1 MSTADQQLET
11 LDALVSLC
19 KRRGYV
25 FQSSEIY
32 GGLNG
37 FWDYGPLGVELK
49 RNVFDFWWE
58 RVVEQREDVVGYDAS
73 IIMHPRVWE
82 ASGHV
87 GSFYDMMVD
96 CTECK
101 RRFRVDHLIRDLA
114 DAGKGAEGGQPA
126 EGGQRA
132 EIEGRAGN
140 GEGVEGGAGGTPTT
154 CPHCGGA
161 LTEPREF
168 GLMFE
173 TWVGATKDSQ
183 SVAYLR
189 PETAQAIFVNF
200 RNVQMSTRMKVPF
213 GIAQRGK
220 AFRNEVTPRNFTFR
234 SREFEQL
241 ELEFFV
247 HEDEERRWFEYWRDE
262 RMAWYGDLGI
272 QLHKLRFREHDE
284 DELAHYAKYTT
295 DIEYA
300 FPFGWQELEGIANR
314 GNFDLR
320 MHNEHSGKEQAY
332 FDDARQEKFVPSVI
346 ESSAGLDRT
355 VLTVLTDAFAIEEI
369 DGEERTVL
377 RLAPHIAP
385 RQVAVFPLVKKL
397 AEPARKLAD
406 DLQRRLN
413 VLYDEQG
420 SIGKRYRREDEVGT
434 PFCVTVDFDS
444 LDDGKA
450 TVRDRDSMQQERI
463 ALDALAGYLAD
474 KLVPKSSG

>member
-1 MSTADQQLET
+1 MSDEQQLDS

-19 KRRGYV
+19 KRRGYI

-37 FWDYGPLGVELK
+37 FWDYGPLGVELR
-49 RNVFDFWWE
+49 RNVFESWWD
-58 RVVEQREDVVGYDAS
+58 RIVRQREDVVGYDAS
-73 IIMHPRVWE
+73 IIMHPKVWE

-101 RRFRVDHLIRDLA
+101 RRFRTDHLMRDL
-114 DAGKGAEGGQPA
+114 
-126 EGGQRA
+126 
-132 EIEGRAGN
+132 
-140 GEGVEGGAGGTPTT
+140 GVSELPTE
-154 CPHCGGA
+154 CPNCNGA

-173 TWVGATKDSQ
+173 TYVGATQDSK

-189 PETAQAIFVNF
+189 PETAQAIFLNF

-213 GIAQRGK
+213 GIAQSGK

-234 SREFEQL
+234 SREFEQM
-241 ELEFFV
+241 EMEFFV
-247 HEDEERRWFEYWRDE
+247 HESEERQWFDYWCE
-262 RMAWYGDLGI
+262 ARMQWYRDLGI
-272 QLHKLRFREHDE
+272 NEDKLKFREHDE
-284 DELAHYAKYTT
+284 SELAHYARYTT
-295 DIEYA
+295 DVEYE

-320 MHNEHSGKEQAY
+320 MHNEHSGKDQTY
-332 FDDARQEKFVPSVI
+332 FDEARQEKYLPSVI
-346 ESSAGLDRT
+346 ETSAGLDRT
-355 VLTVLTDAFAIEEI
+355 VLTVLTDAFAVDKIG
-369 DGEERTVL
+369 DEERTVL

-385 RQVAVFPLVKKL
+385 RQVSVFPLSKKL
-397 AEPARKLAD
+397 SEPTRKLAV
-406 DLQRRLN
+406 DLQRRFN

-434 PFCVTVDFDS
+434 PFCVTFDFDS
-444 LDDGKA
+444 LEDGKA
-450 TVRDRDSMQQERI
+450 TVRDRDTTEQERVG
-463 ALDALAGYLAD
+463 LDGLAEYLSD
-474 KLVPKSSG
+474 KLAPAPSAT